1 MTSFS
6 PLRIC
11 QISLV
16 YLLTSTGCSTE
27 ALSLSLSGTVT
38 VTNTMLRQ
46 CQAMIRMTSRPVT
59 RYAYRPHAVRL
70 LSAFVDTDSLT
81 ETDDDYHTFDDGS
94 TIPFLPS
101 QHSKPSITPA
111 NLPDYMQV
119 TLPGP
124 RRIDVAILTSVD
136 IQNLASKP
144 VPGGN
149 WNPAD
154 PLGWTTTFG
163 RRSLETAK
171 HLTPLVKLGPG
182 DEKYFDVSDM
192 VIPGVT
198 IVRTKEQAQI
208 VLNHLY
214 AADPSIYHACDT
226 EVMEIDLGT
235 KGPIGNG
242 YVTCV
247 SIYSGPEFDYGFGPG
262 TALWIDNLDDSAGNI
277 QLFKDWFADDRFKKV
292 WHNYGFDR
300 HIMWNEGI
308 DCRGFGGDT
317 MHMARL
323 LDTNRSKLGQGKGYS
338 LEALTGDFLERR
350 KTPMK
355 ELFGVK
361 RTRKDGTDGLLVD
374 IPPMEV
380 LQRDPHFRAEW
391 IKYSCYDAE
400 GTWLLRLNLQQ
411 LLQNTKWQQGKNLF
425 EYYEMFMRV
434 FGEVLTDM
442 ERRGIRVDAKE
453 YLAGV
458 EVQARKDRAHHMEV
472 FRQWAAKKIGT
483 HGLALNPAS
492 ATQLSTFLFGGAD
505 NTKTKEPTEKV
516 RTFKVPS
523 NEIPENALAAYEKDR
538 QNEAASSG
546 TSPDDILDSLSQVEL
561 KNLCKLNGL
570 RQAGNKAEVKE
581 RIRGFLLA
589 PPDRMSED
597 VDVMTLDEVIDMCRV
612 RGIAHNETNEKQMR
626 KSLKED
632 NNFSQGLLSANT
644 PNSVNMFETIRHALQ
659 SLAENNPELQM
670 TLDKICAK
678 KESTPKYIDVTVT
691 SLGMKPEKFTA
702 GGAPSVTSDVI
713 KTLAGD
719 PFRKEPKYGTAMR
732 FFKSD
737 EEGREACEALYSLG
751 AIGSIDT
758 MIANFL
764 SSLQYLADEESR
776 VHCSLNL
783 NTETGRLSSR
793 RPNLQ
798 NQPALEKDT
807 YKIRKAFQASPG
819 NNLIVADY
827 GQLELR
833 LLASMTNCVSMI
845 EAFKAGGDFHSR
857 TAIDM
862 YDYVKKSVTD
872 GDCLLE
878 WDYEQGAPPKPL
890 LKDKFASERRQAK
903 TLNFSIAYGKTA
915 YGLSTDWGIS
925 KAAAEETVQ
934 KWYNARPE
942 VLRWQSATKAHARKF
957 GVTRTMM
964 GRYRHIPEAQSNV
977 KKLVGHAERAAINT
991 PIQGG
996 AADVAMMAMIKIN
1009 NSEKLQRLGWVLLLQ
1024 IHDEVILE
1032 GPEETA
1038 AEAFE
1043 VVIDCMQSP
1052 WVFGLSQTAV
1062 PLLVDGSYEHKNW
1075 YEAK

>member
-1 MTSFS
+1 M
-6 PLRIC
+6 
-11 QISLV
+11 
-16 YLLTSTGCSTE
+16 YLLTATSRSTE
-27 ALSLSLSGTVT
+27 AFTGAGKGAVT
-38 VTNTMLRQ
+38 ATTTATATIMMRQ
-46 CQAMIRMTSRPVT
+46 CQAMIRVASRST
-59 RYAYRPHAVRL
+59 IRYVYRHPAVRL
-70 LSAFVDTDSLT
+70 QSAFVDTYALT
-81 ETDDDYHTFDDGS
+81 ETDDDDPFDDES
-94 TIPFLPS
+94 TLPFPPS
-101 QHSKPSITPA
+101 SHYSKPSIIA
-111 NLPDYMQV
+111 AYLPDYMQV

-124 RRIDVAILTSVD
+124 RRVDPGTLMSID
-136 IQNLASKP
+136 IQSLTSKP

-171 HLTPLVKLGPG
+171 HLTPLVKLRPG
-182 DEKYFDVSDM
+182 DEGYFDVSDM
-192 VIPGVT
+192 VMPGVT

-300 HIMWNEGI
+300 HVMWNEGI

-323 LDTNRSKLGQGKGYS
+323 LDTNRSKSAQGKGYS
-338 LEALTGDFLERR
+338 LEALTGSFLNRA
-350 KTPMK
+350 KKSMK

-361 RTRKDGTDGLLVD
+361 RTKKDGTDGLLVD
-374 IPPMEV
+374 IPPVEV
-380 LQRDPHFRAEW
+380 MQRNPQFRADW

-400 GTWLLRLNLQQ
+400 GTWLLRLHLQQ
-411 LLQNTKWQQGKNLF
+411 KLQNTKWQDGKSLF
-425 EYYEMFMRV
+425 LFYDMYMRV
-434 FGEVLTDM
+434 FGDVLTDM

-492 ATQLSTFLFGGAD
+492 ATQLSTFLFGGAE

-516 RTFKVPS
+516 RTFKVLS
-523 NEIPENALAAYEKDR
+523 DQIPENALAAYEIDR
-538 QNEAASSG
+538 QNEAESSG
-546 TSPDDILDSLSQVEL
+546 TAPDDLLDSLSQVEL

-570 RQAGNKAEVKE
+570 RQSGNKAEVKE
-581 RIRGFLLA
+581 RIRNFLLV
-589 PPDRMSED
+589 PPDRISENVDDLTLED
-597 VDVMTLDEVIDMCRV
+597 VIDKCRV
-612 RGIAHNETNEKQMR
+612 RGIPHDENNEEQM
-626 KSLKED
+626 KKLLKDDD
-632 NNFSQGLLSANT
+632 NFTHGLLAANT
-644 PNSVNMFETIRHALQ
+644 PNDNNMFETIRHALQ

-678 KESTPKYIDVTVT
+678 KDSIPKYTDVIIT

-719 PFRKEPKYGTAMR
+719 PFQEKPKYGTAIR

-751 AIGSIDT
+751 SIGSIDT

-783 NTETGRLSSR
+783 NTETGRLSAR

-862 YDYVKKSVTD
+862 YDYVKKSVTE
-872 GDCLLE
+872 GECLLE
-878 WDYEQGAPPKPL
+878 WDYEKGAPTKPL
-890 LKDKFASERRQAK
+890 LKDMFASERRQAK

-925 KAAAEETVQ
+925 QAAAEETVK
-934 KWYNARPE
+934 KWYDARPQ
-942 VLRWQSATKAHARKF
+942 VLDWQRNTKAHARQK
-957 GVTRTMM
+957 GVTRTLM
-964 GRYRHIPEAQSNV
+964 GRYRHIPDAQSNV

-1009 NSEKLQRLGWVLLLQ
+1009 NNEKLQQLGWVLLLQ

-1043 VVIDCMQSP
+1043 VVIDCMQNP
-1052 WVFGLSQTAV
+1052 WVFGLTQTLV